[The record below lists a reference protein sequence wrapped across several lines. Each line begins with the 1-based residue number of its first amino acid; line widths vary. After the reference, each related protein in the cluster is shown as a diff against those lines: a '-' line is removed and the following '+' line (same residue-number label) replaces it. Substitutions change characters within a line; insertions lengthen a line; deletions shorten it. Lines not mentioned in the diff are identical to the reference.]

1 MMDFRAVTRYGR
13 PTEYDGPYVFQGVNQ
28 LVPLLQSARNFV
40 NLFGLSGFIASHLT
54 CSEGAPRIHREG
66 ALELRPRARPL
77 PGGLPSGA
85 AGGRALRPSAI
96 RLKSVASQSFLF
108 VCRRN
113 HIQYPIWRSHK
124 GFAYWLFAS
133 FPMLDNVNYQLD
145 QNSIPVVSESELW
158 PRATINYDDAAY
170 PDASSMTH
178 RRYHAM
184 KLVDQV
190 STEGFMT
197 SGDPLLV
204 VAPGNNRMP
213 IAPPSTCLSYSSI
226 AQ

>member
-1 MMDFRAVTRYGR
+1 MVHMFSRALTNWFHFSSRLA
-13 PTEYDGPYVFQGVNQ
+13 TSLTCLACLD
-28 LVPLLQSARNFV
+28 
-40 NLFGLSGFIASHLT
+40 FIANHLT

-96 RLKSVASQSFLF
+96 GLKSVASQSFLF

-158 PRATINYDDAAY
+158 PRATINYHDAAY
-170 PDASSMTH
+170 RTRQA
-178 RRYHAM
+178 
-184 KLVDQV
+184 
-190 STEGFMT
+190 
-197 SGDPLLV
+197 
-204 VAPGNNRMP
+204 
-213 IAPPSTCLSYSSI
+213 
-226 AQ
+226 